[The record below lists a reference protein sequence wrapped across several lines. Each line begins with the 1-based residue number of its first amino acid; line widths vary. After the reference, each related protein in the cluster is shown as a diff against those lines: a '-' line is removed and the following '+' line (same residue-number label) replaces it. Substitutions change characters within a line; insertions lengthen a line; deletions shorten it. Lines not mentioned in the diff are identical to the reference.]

1 MVKMRTSA
9 LCQERTRQ
17 EDRYDRPVVGADS
30 TGRSQSISFRRLR
43 VSASLNIGRQFPTQN
58 GMSIFSKAEV
68 QRNVKG
74 HHAFAVSRLNDGLGN
89 LSRRKTDHSVVNSP
103 SWRRGEF
110 YFVSYFFA
118 IAIDNPV
125 LDNCWASFSS
135 ATG

>member
-1 MVKMRTSA
+1 MQDHDEKSVLRYRSILMNEGWETVTNLNYRLEGLRGTPGIPSPCSFA
-9 LCQERTRQ
+9 LEQF
-17 EDRYDRPVVGADS
+17 S
-30 TGRSQSISFRRLR
+30 SFLSWRLR
-43 VSASLNIGRQFPTQN
+43 YKGR
-58 GMSIFSKAEV
+58 
-68 QRNVKG
+68 R
-74 HHAFAVSRLNDGLGN
+74 AFAASRLNDGLGN

>member
-1 MVKMRTSA
+1 M
-9 LCQERTRQ
+9 
-17 EDRYDRPVVGADS
+17 
-30 TGRSQSISFRRLR
+30 
-43 VSASLNIGRQFPTQN
+43 SASENFERALSTRN
-58 GMSIFSKAEV
+58 GMSIFSKAEA
-68 QRNVKG
+68 QRKVKG
-74 HHAFAVSRLNDGLGN
+74 HRAFAVSRLNDGLGN